1 MSFVYNSAKLLLS
14 AANWSAY
21 DVRAMLVGPSYT
33 PNPDHQFVSSVNGE
47 LTNGSYARKA
57 LSGKTASVDNV
68 NDWAAYFANNP
79 TWLALAGGEQV
90 QRLIF
95 FKQVT
100 NDADSQLLYCM
111 DLPFFTTAGEDRT
124 VQFNGTPT
132 SGLVFLLKNT
142 LDAVQGPA
150 GTKGD
155 TGVKG
160 DTGSAGPTGPAG
172 PTGANGTNGTNG
184 ANGAMGSAGV
194 TGTAGATGPA
204 GSASSGVAPTDH
216 DTTYSPVGLWQ
227 FDESLADAS
236 GGSHTL
242 AMNSGTL
249 VYTEI
254 YPVLRALYL
263 LPTDDLRYNTTGSTL
278 LIAGDITIAMLLR
291 PSLLPTSNSYLV
303 TYGGG
308 SSSSANNI
316 QYSVG
321 VGPAGLPLW
330 RQAHGS
336 GTVVSYSPTGFGMPS
351 DLCHLAVTRT
361 SNVVQFYLNGRVL
374 GPASSALTAPDGGS
388 TSVLFIGD
396 VAGGSNVECCLHSLK
411 IVASALTAAQVKGE
425 YNRCLGAVFGQA
437 P

>member
-1 MSFVYNSAKLLLS
+1 MSFVYNTAKSLLS
-14 AANWSAY
+14 AANWAGY
-21 DVRAMLVGPSYT
+21 DVRVLLVGPGYAA
-33 PNPDHQFVSSVNGE
+33 NPDHQFVSSVTNE
-47 LTNGSYARKA
+47 LTNVSYARKA
-57 LSGKTASVDNV
+57 ISGRSVAIDNT
-68 NDWAAYFANNP
+68 NDWAAYLANNP
-79 TWLALAGGEQV
+79 TWTTLAGGEQV
-90 QRLIF
+90 QRAIF
-95 FKQVT
+95 FRQVT

-111 DLPFFTTAGEDRT
+111 DLPLFSANGTDRT
-124 VQFNGTPT
+124 VQFNGTTT
-132 SGLVFLLKNT
+132 SGLVFLMKNT
-142 LDAVQGPA
+142 LDAVQGPP
-150 GTKGD
+150 GDKGD
-155 TGVKG
+155 TGAKG
-160 DTGSAGPTGPAG
+160 DTGPKGDVGPTGPA
-172 PTGANGTNGTNG
+172 GANGTNGTNG
-184 ANGAMGSAGV
+184 ATGAAGP
-194 TGTAGATGPA
+194 TGPTGATGA
-204 GSASSGVAPTDH
+204 TGSASSGVAPTDH

-236 GGSHTL
+236 GGAHTL
-242 AMNSGTL
+242 AMNAGTL

-278 LIAGDITIAMLLR
+278 FIAGDITIAMLLR
-291 PSLLPTSNSYLV
+291 PTLLPTASAYLL

-321 VGPAGLPLW
+321 IGPAGLPLW

-336 GTVVSYSPTGFGMPS
+336 GTVASYSPTGFGIPS

-396 VAGGSNVECCLHSLK
+396 IAGGSNVECCLHSLK
-411 IVASALTAAQVKGE
+411 IVASALTATQVKGE